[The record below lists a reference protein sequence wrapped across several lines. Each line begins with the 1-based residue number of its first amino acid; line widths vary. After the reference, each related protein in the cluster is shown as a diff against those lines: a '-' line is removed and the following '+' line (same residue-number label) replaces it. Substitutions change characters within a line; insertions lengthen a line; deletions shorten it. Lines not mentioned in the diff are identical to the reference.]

1 MDIIGKIH
9 PPSDKG
15 HHFILVAIDY
25 FSKWAE
31 VVPLTKVKTNSVIN
45 FVKNHIICRFGVPGC
60 LYHDNGPQVSND
72 KFYRFCDKYGI
83 YCCTSTAYILAANGL
98 AEAFNKTICK
108 ILKKMVSDNKKS
120 WETKLPKA
128 LWAY

>member
-9 PPSDKG
+9 PPFDKG

-60 LYHDNGPQVSND
+60 LYHDNGPQFSND

-83 YCCTSTAYILAANGL
+83 HCCTSTAYNLAANGL